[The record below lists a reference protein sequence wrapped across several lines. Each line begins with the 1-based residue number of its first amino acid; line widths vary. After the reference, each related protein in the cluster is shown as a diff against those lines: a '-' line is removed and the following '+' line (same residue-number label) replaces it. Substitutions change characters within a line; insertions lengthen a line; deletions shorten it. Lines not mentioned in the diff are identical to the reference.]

1 MSKPSVMNR
10 ILCLC
15 CLAILSTTTV
25 ACNRPVQRTP
35 QPASETYVPVP
46 GAIAFDIKPLPS
58 TEGYEWLATYQDQG
72 KIARFRIELA
82 KAHSLDDKESR
93 TFDIKSGQGRFIAEP
108 GSDAGALLNALKAVL
123 EAKSFPAKV
132 HRVSTLPFTFV
143 TFAQHQSQA
152 TDGGF
157 SSNPPGNWAP
167 MKIFIGEGEQEGE
180 VFLNLNPVLSKG
192 QFSIKDPDYGDIV
205 LRQLASVL

>member
-1 MSKPSVMNR
+1 MNR
-10 ILCLC
+10 ISFFC

-25 ACNRPVQRTP
+25 ACNRPLQGT
-35 QPASETYVPVP
+35 QEHASETYIPVP
-46 GAIAFDIKPLPS
+46 GAVSFDIKPLS
-58 TEGYEWLATYQDQG
+58 TFEGYAWLATYQGQG
-72 KIARFRIELA
+72 KTARFRIELA
-82 KAHSLDDKESR
+82 KADSLDDAESR
-93 TFDIKSGQGRFIAEP
+93 SFDIKSGQGRLVAEP
-108 GSDAGALLNALKAVL
+108 GSDASALLKELRTAL
-123 EAKSFPAKV
+123 EAKSLPAKV
-132 HRVSTLPFTFV
+132 RRVSTLPFTFV
-143 TFAQHQSQA
+143 TFGQHQSQA

-157 SSNPPGNWAP
+157 SSNPPGNWTP